1 LRYLSRAYCGIPLFF
16 FSLFLILFTSHSA
29 EGYHQYNE
37 NSTVIGKLKT
47 YKTKK
52 NESLIEIARKFGIGY
67 NEIVDANP
75 GLDPFVPGDGESIS
89 IPTAWILPEMRD
101 HEGIIINLSE
111 MRLYYFPK
119 KNPSL
124 KVWTFPIGVGDEGTD
139 TPVGTFRVVEK
150 IVDPPWNV
158 PVSISQERPELP
170 KVVPPGPEN
179 PLGSHAL
186 RLSSMSI
193 LIHGTNRPYAVGRR
207 ASHGCI
213 RMYPE
218 DIPSLFRIVPNKT
231 NVSIVKQPVKIG
243 LLNQKIYIEVH
254 KDISLK
260 DFNYFDEAVRLL
272 RKNNLYEKID
282 REKMLSAL
290 REKRGMPVIVS
301 PQENTKGLRT
311 P

>member
-1 LRYLSRAYCGIPLFF
+1 VKNSKFTYSGPSLLFLC
-16 FSLFLILFTSHSA
+16 LFLIAFIVEPA

-37 NSTVIGKLKT
+37 NATVIGKLRIYT
-47 YKTKK
+47 IKK

-75 GLDPFVPGDGESIS
+75 GLDPFVPNAGGTVS
-89 IPTAWILPEMRD
+89 IPSAWILPEMSD
-101 HEGIIINLSE
+101 YEGIIINLSE

-124 KVWTFPIGVGDEGTD
+124 KVWTFPIGIGDEGTD
-139 TPVGTFRVVEK
+139 TPLGTFKVVGK

-158 PVSISQERPELP
+158 PESIRKERPELP

-186 RLSSMSI
+186 RLSSHSV

-218 DIPSLFRIVPNKT
+218 DIPSLFDIVPNKT
-231 NVSIVKQPVKIG
+231 NVYIIKQPVKIG
-243 LLNQKIYIEVH
+243 VLNQKIYIEVH

-260 DFNYFDEAVRLL
+260 DFNYFEEAVRLL
-272 RKNNLYEKID
+272 KKQNLYGGID
-282 REKMLSAL
+282 KEKMLSAL
-290 REKRGMPVIVS
+290 KEKRGMPVLIS
-301 PQENTKGLRT
+301 P
-311 P
+311 

>member
-1 LRYLSRAYCGIPLFF
+1 LKYLSRAYCVIPLFF
-16 FSLFLILFTSHSA
+16 LSLFLILFTAHSA
-29 EGYHQYNE
+29 ECYHHYNE
-37 NSTVIGKLKT
+37 HATVIGKLNTYTTKT
-47 YKTKK
+47 

-89 IPTAWILPEMRD
+89 VPTAWILPEIREY
-101 HEGIIINLSE
+101 EGIVINLSE

-119 KNPSL
+119 KNPAL

-158 PVSISQERPELP
+158 PASISKERPELP

-260 DFNYFDEAVRLL
+260 DFNYFDEAVQLL

-282 REKMLSAL
+282 KEKMLSAL
-290 REKRGMPVIVS
+290 REKRGMPVIIS